1 MSISLSKVEK
11 ELFLDIML
19 PELKKR
25 ASEEAK
31 GRLLYALKTGKLS
44 DNDLATVFPEDYYA
58 FVDFLKRKSRFS
70 FLRNRFYVYEYFFK
84 VHNAHSKSKVLPAK
98 VVGFK
103 AEIKKGKQVMKA
115 KIKYYDGSLE
125 EGALDVFEN
134 ITVDDIN
141 LQKYVLVHNKT
152 VCKVINNK
160 EYSNIISKYFR

>member
-84 VHNAHSKSKVLPAK
+84 VHNAHSKS
-98 VVGFK
+98 
-103 AEIKKGKQVMKA
+103 
-115 KIKYYDGSLE
+115 SS
-125 EGALDVFEN
+125 
-134 ITVDDIN
+134 
-141 LQKYVLVHNKT
+141 
-152 VCKVINNK
+152 
-160 EYSNIISKYFR
+160 SNCLRVT